1 MSPIRKDS
9 SCSSD
14 ESVEREIRSPAGRS
28 SSRPHHRLATS
39 ARPRSKRKA
48 SSSPDSAHS
57 SSKRKSHSS
66 EKCPLM
72 KVLRSVARETRL
84 INNTMET
91 TETTLE
97 SSSSLRQRLLNMGAM
112 SVGNEEQSSSSNNAT
127 NQSSCISTV
136 IDEKETII
144 GKEIVSEDPKE
155 PVSSN
160 TVPTIEI
167 FEETNNEIGDK
178 LNSENAITPSK
189 SSNADDVVS
198 PVSSAS
204 SVKILEC
211 IENDCITESTNIT
224 CSPPPI
230 CENNCGGD
238 DDDDDDISQ
247 LRLLALQS
255 K

>member
-1 MSPIRKDS
+1 MSPIRRDS

-14 ESVEREIRSPAGRS
+14 ESVERDIRSPAGRS
-28 SSRPHHRLATS
+28 SSRSHHRLAPS
-39 ARPRSKRKA
+39 GRPRSKRKA
-48 SSSPDSAHS
+48 SSSPDSVHTP
-57 SSKRKSHSS
+57 SKRKSHSS

-84 INNTMET
+84 INNTMEH
-91 TETTLE
+91 TETSLE

-112 SVGNEEQSSSSNNAT
+112 SEGNEEQLSASSK
-127 NQSSCISTV
+127 NQSSCISTT
-136 IDEKETII
+136 INEKDSTT
-144 GKEIVSEDPKE
+144 GKVMAEDNKELAPCDTLQTTEILEE
-155 PVSSN
+155 SN
-160 TVPTIEI
+160 DQIRE
-167 FEETNNEIGDK
+167 K
-178 LNSENAITPSK
+178 LNSENDTSLSK
-189 SSNADDVVS
+189 SSNVDGVVS
-198 PVSSAS
+198 PVSSES

-211 IENDCITESTNIT
+211 IENDCLASESTNIT

-230 CENNCGGD
+230 CENLCGGD